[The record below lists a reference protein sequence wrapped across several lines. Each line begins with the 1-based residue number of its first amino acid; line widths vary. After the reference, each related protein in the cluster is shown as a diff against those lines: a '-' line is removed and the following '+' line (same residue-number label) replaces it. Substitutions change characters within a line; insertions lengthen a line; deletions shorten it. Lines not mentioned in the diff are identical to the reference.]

1 VSSISPFAA
10 CKARRKWLK
19 MVRIAQRFLPFLA
32 FVELTFT
39 HFTLQSRQKDTV
51 KLIAEQE
58 QHYLIA
64 LKNNQPN
71 LGKTLDNL
79 HQTTVSLRYSD

>member
-1 VSSISPFAA
+1 
-10 CKARRKWLK
+10 
-19 MVRIAQRFLPFLA
+19 M
-32 FVELTFT
+32 
-39 HFTLQSRQKDTV
+39 

-79 HQTTVSLRYSD
+79 HQTTVSLSYSD